1 MNMNRRFSIMLVV
14 LALFMSLPA
23 STFAKGPVKKQ
34 VTYVALGDS
43 LVAGTTPYNQDS
55 LGYPDYLA
63 SRYEQS
69 QYKVDFANLGV
80 PGAQTGHLK
89 GALLT
94 DTSVQ
99 AAVQKADLITVTIG
113 ANDVLPVLSKNPAG
127 VPQAIRAAGDNLST
141 ILRAIDDLNPK
152 AEVYVMGYYNP
163 FPRSSEAQLASIL
176 PLLDALNNTIA
187 TVAGLNGDTYVP
199 TAHLIAKHTDT
210 YLPNPANIHLSAEGY
225 QLVAKEFWKSIK
237 RN

>member
-1 MNMNRRFSIMLVV
+1 MNRRFSIMLVV
-14 LALFMSLPA
+14 LALFLSLPVSA
-23 STFAKGPVKKQ
+23 FAKGPVKKQ

-43 LVAGTTPYNQDS
+43 LVAGINPLGEDG

-63 SRYEQS
+63 SRFEQS
-69 QYKVDFANLGV
+69 QYKVNFTNEGV
-80 PGAQTGHLK
+80 K
-89 GALLT
+89 GANTELLKVLLT

-99 AAVQKADLITVTIG
+99 ASVQKADLITVTIG
-113 ANDVLPVLSKNPAG
+113 ANDVLPVLMTKPAE
-127 VPQAIRAAGDNLST
+127 VPQAIQTVGVNLNL
-141 ILRAIDDLNPK
+141 ILKTIDDLNPK

-163 FPRSSEAQLASIL
+163 FPHYSEAQLASIL

-187 TVAGLNGDTYVP
+187 AAVGLNGDTYVP

-210 YLPNPANIHLSAEGY
+210 YLPNPANIHLSADGY
-225 QLVAKEFWKSIK
+225 QIVAKEFWKSIK